1 MWCIKFEF
9 LSKKKK
15 KNENLPFATTCVDLK
30 GILLSDML
38 DKERQTPYFST
49 YIWNIETIQMN
60 VYNKTKTDSQT
71 QKTNY
76 TLPWHKMDN

>member
-1 MWCIKFEF
+1 MEY
-9 LSKKKK
+9 LSPK
-15 KNENLPFATTCVDLK
+15 KNENLPFETMCMDLK
-30 GILLSDML
+30 GTLLSEML
-38 DKERQTPYFST
+38 DKERQTPYVIT
-49 YIWNIETIQMN
+49 YTWNIETIQMN